1 MSVSSGITD
10 HEVRSPIKERR
21 DPASLTVK
29 DFKGKV
35 DPDWCPGCGD
45 FGILTA
51 LKQAL
56 VELSLRPHEVMV
68 ISGIGCSSNLPGYV
82 STYGMHT
89 LHGRALAVA
98 TGAQLANHDLKIIIT
113 GGDGD
118 GYGIGGNHFIH
129 SMRRNVDLTYIV
141 MNNQIYGLTTG
152 QISPTSTKG
161 MKTKSTPTGS
171 VENPIFPVS
180 LAIAAG
186 ATYVARG
193 YTGQVKHLVDL
204 IKGGIQ
210 HRGFAL
216 IDAFSPCVTFNL
228 DNTHEF
234 FKQRT
239 RKLEDMGHDPT
250 DFSAA
255 MRRGYEWG
263 DEIPIGL
270 FWKRDDLPALD
281 QLEPVLTEGGPMA
294 RRHLGIAPDVAQS
307 LIREL
312 M

>member
-1 MSVSSGITD
+1 MSLSTVEIESKG
-10 HEVRSPIKERR
+10 
-21 DPASLTVK
+21 ASQPRAQIPLTIK
-29 DFKGKV
+29 DFKGKA

-45 FGILTA
+45 FGVLTA

-56 VELSLRPHEVMV
+56 VELNLHPHKVMT

-98 TGAQLANHDLKIIIT
+98 TGAQLANHELKIIVT

-118 GYGIGGNHFIH
+118 GYGIGGNHFVH
-129 SMRRNVDLTYIV
+129 SMRRNIDLTLHCDEQSDLWTYKPDR
-141 MNNQIYGLTTG
+141 
-152 QISPTSTKG
+152 SPQPALRDE
-161 MKTKSTPTGS
+161 TKSTPIGS

-210 HRGFAL
+210 HKGFAL

-234 FKQRT
+234 FQTPDK
-239 RKLEDMGHDPT
+239 K
-250 DFSAA
+250 
-255 MRRGYEWG
+255 
-263 DEIPIGL
+263 
-270 FWKRDDLPALD
+270 
-281 QLEPVLTEGGPMA
+281 V
-294 RRHLGIAPDVAQS
+294 RRHGA
-307 LIREL
+307 
-312 M
+312 